1 MKNNANVDFNEC
13 VKTHNDAKVKTT
25 SGVYN
30 MLYGD
35 IIGREIT
42 KAQSIIIRNG
52 TVLEK
57 LVSSFIKN
65 VECDFFEISTILDYN
80 KEMDMFNSCRINED
94 TFDISDRIYL
104 IDRKVFKDIKH
115 KNKGI
120 EPDLLALIVKDGV
133 ATFYVIELKMGDNFD
148 TKKSAG
154 EKEHLTIFVEQ
165 LKVAKGIKKVYKI
178 SPFFSDLSK
187 TKLSKEGFKG
197 VFSEDEILN
206 RNELSELF
214 GIDFNVLIEIYKT
227 VEDTNKKDFI
237 YNICEESYIREIILS
252 NPNIRN
258 DIKLLNNLEKKYLN
272 LLHLLYG
279 MEKFD

>member
-1 MKNNANVDFNEC
+1 MKNNTNDDFNEY
-13 VKTHNDAKVKTT
+13 VKTHNDAIVKTT

-104 IDRKVFKDIKH
+104 IDRKVFKYIKH
-115 KNKGI
+115 NNKGI

-258 DIKLLNNLEKKYLN
+258 DIKLLNNLEKN
-272 LLHLLYG
+272 I
-279 MEKFD
+279 